1 VRGLGGGAGAAFRKQ
16 AGGPSPLIHVLDSL
30 VATPAEAL
38 EAVPTP
44 TLVVIGAEDERAGSG
59 PDLAAALPHGSYAE
73 ISGDHG
79 TAAGSPELIAA
90 MLAYLRPSTTSRAA
104 S

>member
-1 VRGLGGGAGAAFRKQ
+1 VPEFGPGLSYQDAGEGR
-16 AGGPSPLIHVLDSL
+16 PLVLLHGFML

-38 EAVPTP
+38 TAVPTP
-44 TLVVIGAEDERAGSG
+44 TLVVIGAEDERAASG

-73 ISGDHG
+73 IPGNHG
-79 TAAGSPELIAA
+79 TVAGSPELIAA